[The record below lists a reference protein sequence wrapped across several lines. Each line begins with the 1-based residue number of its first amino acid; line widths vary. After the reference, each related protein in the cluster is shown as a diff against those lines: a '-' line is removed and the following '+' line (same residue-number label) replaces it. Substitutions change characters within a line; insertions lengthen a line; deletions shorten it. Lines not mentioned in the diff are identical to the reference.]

1 MEGEWM
7 TKHRLKL
14 NDRYFDAVANR
25 IKTFEIRKY
34 DRGFRVGDT
43 LVLYRVNDAGKYMVD
58 MKSDGTWVTDD
69 KPITWANHVE
79 VTVKYILT
87 HDDFP
92 DGIPEGYVVMAI
104 ERVKE

>member
-1 MEGEWM
+1 M
-7 TKHRLKL
+7 TEHKLKL
-14 NDRYFDAVANR
+14 NDRYFDAVANG
-25 IKTFEIRKY
+25 IKTFEIRKD

-43 LVLYRVNDAGKYMVD
+43 LVLKKVNDEGKY
-58 MKSDGTWVTDD
+58 VTYADD
-69 KPITWANHVE
+69 NLGINLVYEIKVA
-79 VTVKYILT
+79 VTYILT